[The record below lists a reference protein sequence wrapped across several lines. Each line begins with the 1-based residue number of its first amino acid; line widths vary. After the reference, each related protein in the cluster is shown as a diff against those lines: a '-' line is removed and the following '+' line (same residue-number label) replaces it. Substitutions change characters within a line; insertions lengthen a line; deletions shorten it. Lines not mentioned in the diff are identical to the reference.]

1 MMENIIPDGRI
12 RNVDGKMNKATV
24 TMTDACRKSMGKEYT
39 TTTRCGKR
47 RVSVTR
53 ADNKQ
58 VKLPAKE
65 RPKIGQPG
73 HAVLEER
80 KTTPE
85 EHPESGPEN
94 THNSNGKCIV
104 KYTEYS

>member
-1 MMENIIPDGRI
+1 
-12 RNVDGKMNKATV
+12 
-24 TMTDACRKSMGKEYT
+24 MTDACRKSTG
-39 TTTRCGKR
+39 CGKR
-47 RVSVTR
+47 RVSGEDATVFSSDGFDRTDHDAAVTGDNVTR

-65 RPKIGQPG
+65 RTQIGQPG

-85 EHPESGPEN
+85 EHPEPGPEN